1 MSVIRKMESG
11 EKRSN
16 ICSSFGW
23 ALATVSTIM
32 GNTEKIKH
40 SAQKTTKSRASNVS
54 YTRNFNTEKME
65 QLLTLWVDNLN
76 KKEFLSL
83 NMLLLQWLGVF
94 LMKINKEEVE
104 TRYSLLGKDDF
115 QVSSNTR
122 KFIA

>member
-1 MSVIRKMESG
+1 MEAG
-11 EKRSN
+11 EKRPN
-16 ICSSFGW
+16 VCSSFGL

-32 GNTEKIKH
+32 VNAEEIKQ
-40 SAQKTTKSRASNVS
+40 SVQKTKKLRPSNVS

-76 KKEFLSL
+76 KKEFLSR
-83 NMLLLQWLGVF
+83 LGVF